1 MTTLPTYCQQD
12 GDFARYERPA
22 AWTCGRACEGRRCSR
37 GPSPQGRCQELDE
50 PCVPQRSLRSR
61 RRIFVLTCVM
71 LTIAALSVML
81 SKACWTE
88 AFAPGPLTLKH
99 AQILNKNSASNRCAA
114 CHEAGDK
121 SVGEWAL
128 SLVSS
133 RPLQTPQS
141 ALCLKCHA
149 ASGERQLPDTY
160 LLPHGISPEKLAKHS
175 SGHHQIAC
183 AACHREHH
191 GKDHDLAAM
200 SNQQCQTCHAKS
212 FHSLANGHPEFTKWP
227 FEQPS
232 SIKFDHAGHKA
243 KHFPAGKQEF
253 RCQTCHVDDSRQ
265 DAKLLAGYEAACASC
280 HESKIK
286 QSGEQG
292 FAIFKLPG
300 LNVAAIE
307 DAGLSIG
314 EWPAGISNDFDG
326 VIPPAMALLLSAD
339 VKTAKALAKIPG
351 GDVSS
356 VDTTNKEQL
365 AAAAEVALA
374 TKKLLHELATEGE
387 AAFSRRLSHRDSSP
401 LWGQL
406 PTDVLRAAQAAWLP
420 KLNDEMALL
429 REGKPLATSTPETT
443 KPSAVIKEPDASQKK
458 PTESENLLVPE
469 TSKSAGDEDLL
480 GGSPP
485 ALKVPEAEAEA
496 KPAEV
501 AADTDSNLSTGWQRS
516 NASYSIAWRPT
527 GHGDRLLKA
536 WIELAKRTTPKEAPD
551 QAALRAH
558 LTKANSIGSCAQCH
572 RLERSGKSA
581 TQPISP
587 NVWNSNNTTSPKK
600 PFTKFSHRPHL
611 IQPQL
616 ADCSHCHEMS
626 TTAGGFAPLAKSACI
641 SCHTPA
647 AAGDQC
653 LNCHNYHVSP

>member
-1 MTTLPTYCQQD
+1 MTTLPTFRPPD
-12 GDFARYERPA
+12 GDFSRYERPA

-37 GPSPQGRCQELDE
+37 GPTPQGRCQELDR

-61 RRIFVLTCVM
+61 RRIFVLTCIV
-71 LTIAALSVML
+71 LTIAALSMML

-88 AFAPGPLTLKH
+88 ALAPGPLTLKH
-99 AQILNKNSASNRCAA
+99 AQILNKNSTSNRCAA
-114 CHEAGDK
+114 CHEAGNK
-121 SVGEWAL
+121 SAGEWAL

-141 ALCLKCHA
+141 TLCLKCHA

-160 LLPHGISPEKLAKHS
+160 LLPHGVSPEKLPKHS
-175 SGHHQIAC
+175 SDHHQIAC

-212 FHSLANGHPEFTKWP
+212 FRSFASGHPEFTNWP

-232 SIKFDHAGHKA
+232 PIKFDHAGHKA

-253 RCQTCHVDDSRQ
+253 RCQACHVDDSRQ

-280 HESKIK
+280 HEPKIK
-286 QSGEQG
+286 QSGQQG

-300 LNVAAIE
+300 LNVAALQE
-307 DAGLSIG
+307 AGYSIG

-326 VIPPAMALLLSAD
+326 MIPPAMALLLSAD
-339 VKTAKALAKIPG
+339 AKTAKALAKIPG
-351 GDVSS
+351 SDMASL
-356 VDTTNKEQL
+356 DAANKEHL
-365 AAAAEVALA
+365 AAAAEVVLA
-374 TKKLLHELATEGE
+374 SKLLLHELSTEGE
-387 AAFSRRLSHRDSSP
+387 VAFSRRVKDYQSP
-401 LWGQL
+401 QLWGQL
-406 PTDVLRAAQAAWLP
+406 PPDVLRAAQAAWLP
-420 KLNDEMALL
+420 KLADEMAQL
-429 REGKPLATSTPETT
+429 REGKPLSLPTPAADTT
-443 KPSAVIKEPDASQKK
+443 QPSAVIKEPETPEKK
-458 PTESENLLVPE
+458 PTEGEDLLVPE
-469 TSKSAGDEDLL
+469 NSKPADDEDLL

-485 ALKVPEAEAEA
+485 ALKVPEAEA

-501 AADTDSNLSTGWQRS
+501 PAATDSSPSSGWLRS
-516 NASYSIAWRPT
+516 DASFTIAWRPT
-527 GHGDRLLKA
+527 GHGDSLLKA
-536 WIELAKRTTPKEAPD
+536 WIELAQRNAANATPV
-551 QAALRAH
+551 QAALQGS
-558 LTKANSIGSCAQCH
+558 LTKATSIGYCAQCH
-572 RLERSGKSA
+572 TLGSDANAAKHSIQWRSSHQDSQA
-581 TQPISP
+581 
-587 NVWNSNNTTSPKK
+587 K

-616 ADCSHCHEMS
+616 GDCSHCHEMS
-626 TTAGGFAPLAKSACI
+626 TTGGGFAPLTKSACI

-653 LNCHNYHVSP
+653 LKCHNYHVSP